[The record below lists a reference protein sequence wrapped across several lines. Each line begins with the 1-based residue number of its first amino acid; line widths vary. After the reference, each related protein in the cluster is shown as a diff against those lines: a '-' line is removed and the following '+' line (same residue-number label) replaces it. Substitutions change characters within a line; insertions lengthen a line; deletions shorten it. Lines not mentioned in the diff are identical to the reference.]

1 MFLSRL
7 HFQFRI
13 AIVLP
18 FWSGHRAFIW
28 HRCSCRPV
36 LLVGLVLVL
45 LAATVAAAVAVAVVA
60 AVVVAVAVAVVVAG
74 AVAVAVL
81 LVCV

>member
-7 HFQFRI
+7 HLQFRI

-60 AVVVAVAVAVVVAG
+60 AVVVAVAVAVVVV

>member
-60 AVVVAVAVAVVVAG
+60 AVVVAVAVAVVVV